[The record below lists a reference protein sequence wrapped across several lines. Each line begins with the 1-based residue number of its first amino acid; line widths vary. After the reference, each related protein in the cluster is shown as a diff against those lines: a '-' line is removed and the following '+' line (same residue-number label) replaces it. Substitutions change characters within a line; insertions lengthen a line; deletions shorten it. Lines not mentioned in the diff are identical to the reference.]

1 MYLKLEEQGKVF
13 VIRPDEP
20 LNIGRIEKDAEN
32 VKRVYETGYAD
43 AIKQM
48 EELKKWLSA
57 KP

>member
-20 LNIGRIEKDAEN
+20 LNIGRMEKDVEN

-48 EELKKWLSA
+48 EALKKWLNA
-57 KP
+57 RV